1 MTPHNRDRRPR
12 GVGLVGV
19 SLVAVLTL
27 GPAAPGLAQQTAPG
41 QGPSPIQV
49 SGVLQYRL
57 FNDPYPPIAGGANLN
72 ALTPTPA
79 FPTLH
84 DGILETA
91 ITWTIS
97 PNLSLF
103 ADLTLENTT
112 GSDFTPSDI
121 EETYLDAHGLF
132 GLPGF
137 GLRLGR
143 DRVKLGFIGLLIDET
158 VFDGGRRDG
167 VDARLAQVGPVSFFG
182 FMQYALD
189 DGLQVGNWSSS
200 RRVWGGSTQ
209 ASLGGGWTANVAFR
223 TDAAGAAEAGACP
236 GQGCNVGTGWSAG
249 VEGTLMPG
257 VTLTVEAATYTQSR
271 DRARW
276 YYQPSLALDLQ
287 QLLGLPGQPV
297 MTIWFKGFDP
307 YTLPLDAPLGH
318 LLLPADFSAFNT
330 NDNLTAVGGRLD
342 VSVTPALAVFLLAE
356 WGVYKGG
363 PHYNVYSVGAK
374 YNFTTD
380 TLLRMSYNS
389 YLVDGGVVT
398 TSAVSGLQLSNAQVL
413 EVELSKTF

>member
-1 MTPHNRDRRPR
+1 MKRRDRGGRR
-12 GVGLVGV
+12 HGAGLVGAC
-19 SLVAVLTL
+19 LIAVLTL
-27 GPAAPGLAQQTAPG
+27 GLAAPGMAQQS
-41 QGPSPIQV
+41 PSPIQV

-57 FNDPYPPIAGGANLN
+57 FNDPYPPVAGGSNLN

-91 ITWTIS
+91 ITWTLS

-112 GSDFTPSDI
+112 GSDFLPSDI

-200 RRVWGGSTQ
+200 RRVWGGS
-209 ASLGGGWTANVAFR
+209 AEVALAPGWTANVAFR
-223 TDAAGAAEAGACP
+223 TDTAGAAEAGACP
-236 GQGCNVGTGWSAG
+236 GLGCNVGSGWSAG
-249 VEGTLMPG
+249 VDAAVMPG
-257 VTLTVEAATYTQSR
+257 ITLTVEAATYTLSG
-271 DRARW
+271 DVARW
-276 YYQPSLALDLQ
+276 YYEPSLVLDLQ
-287 QLLGLPGQPV
+287 QLLGLPAQPV
-297 MTIWFKGFDP
+297 MTIWFKSFDP
-307 YTLPLDAPLGH
+307 YTPPLDAPLGH

-330 NDNLTAVGGRLD
+330 NDNLNGVGGRLD
-342 VSVTPALAVFLLAE
+342 VSVTPAFAVFLLAE
-356 WGVYKGG
+356 WGSYKGGG
-363 PHYNVYSVGAK
+363 PHYTVYSAGAK
-374 YNFTTD
+374 YNFTAS
-380 TLLRMSYNS
+380 TLLKVSYNT

-398 TSAVSGLQLSNAQVL
+398 TSPVTGPQLSNAQVL